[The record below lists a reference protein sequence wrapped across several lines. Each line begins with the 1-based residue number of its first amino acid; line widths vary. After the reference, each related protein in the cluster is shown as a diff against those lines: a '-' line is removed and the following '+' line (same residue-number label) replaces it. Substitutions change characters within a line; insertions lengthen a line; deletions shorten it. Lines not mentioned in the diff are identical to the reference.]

1 MRLAINIFTATLN
14 YQKIDNHSLDNLD
27 SAQLANNKQALQ
39 HFQEELGLEI
49 DSITITSLNSAPTD
63 GRLLT

>member
-27 SAQLANNKQALQ
+27 STQLANNKQALQ
-39 HFQEELGLEI
+39 HFQEELRLEI
-49 DSITITSLNSAPTD
+49 DSIAII
-63 GRLLT
+63 